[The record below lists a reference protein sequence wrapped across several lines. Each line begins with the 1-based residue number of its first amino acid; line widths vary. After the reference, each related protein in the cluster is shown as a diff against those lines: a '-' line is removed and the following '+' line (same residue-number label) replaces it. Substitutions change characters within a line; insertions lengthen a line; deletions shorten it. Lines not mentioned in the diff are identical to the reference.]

1 MKKDEKSVAE
11 LAKAYADAEKKIRA
25 AASRKNGT
33 VKEYKATLT
42 ETVML
47 AVSILAVKNK
57 TFAEKEIPAAFTEGQ
72 NISTDRAP
80 ETHMKMSAKAA
91 GDILK
96 NAGFRYGT
104 NGHDTYI
111 ELHNAVQ
118 TAGKDFLSRVNA
130 AIGKLSEEGKNTVY
144 SVSQAVKEDIEK
156 QGLLNVE
163 YKGGRKVSIA
173 AYAAMAARSA
183 RIESANVGAFGRAL
197 ENGTDYVKCTEIY
210 PTCEIC
216 AKYQGKIYCISG
228 KDKRFPALFE
238 TALRHG
244 YALMHPNCR
253 HEFIPVW
260 LETMSDAELAEAIEK
275 SKISPKADTRS
286 EEERNAYAAWQA
298 KQRQIYHERLYF
310 EQAKQRLGK
319 AMPYESIAAFR
330 RSYRTAE
337 DTFAHKRSHNLI
349 SDYKNFQSYREEL
362 GASSLPKTLEKYQQI
377 VYNENEHKKL
387 LYYVDTRRKGTLSA
401 VVSYSDW
408 TKMQTTLENKFIGET
423 AANGVKITS
432 ISLHFVDRV
441 FGTIYQKRNGV
452 SIQELQ
458 NVFSNGMVEKTVVR
472 KDGEISQK
480 IFLDGLCAITINP
493 NTGRLIQCN
502 PKRS

>member
-1 MKKDEKSVAE
+1 
-11 LAKAYADAEKKIRA
+11 
-25 AASRKNGT
+25 
-33 VKEYKATLT
+33 
-42 ETVML
+42 
-47 AVSILAVKNK
+47 
-57 TFAEKEIPAAFTEGQ
+57 
-72 NISTDRAP
+72 
-80 ETHMKMSAKAA
+80 
-91 GDILK
+91 
-96 NAGFRYGT
+96 
-104 NGHDTYI
+104 
-111 ELHNAVQ
+111 
-118 TAGKDFLSRVNA
+118 
-130 AIGKLSEEGKNTVY
+130 
-144 SVSQAVKEDIEK
+144 
-156 QGLLNVE
+156 
-163 YKGGRKVSIA
+163 
-173 AYAAMAARSA
+173 
-183 RIESANVGAFGRAL
+183 
-197 ENGTDYVKCTEIY
+197 
-210 PTCEIC
+210 
-216 AKYQGKIYCISG
+216 
-228 KDKRFPALFE
+228 
-238 TALRHG
+238 
-244 YALMHPNCR
+244 MHPNCR

-408 TKMQTTLENKFIGET
+408 TKLQTTLENKFIGET

-441 FGTIYQKRNGV
+441 FGTIYKKERG
-452 SIQELQ
+452 
-458 NVFSNGMVEKTVVR
+458 F
-472 KDGEISQK
+472 
-480 IFLDGLCAITINP
+480 
-493 NTGRLIQCN
+493 NTGIAECFF
-502 PKRS
+502 